1 MITEDYLSVIFC
13 FSNTL
18 NTRVSEERIHKSEW
32 NVSVT
37 APETESKCLE
47 GKITWERNETLLIDI
62 NMTLQAEHA
71 CSGNDWQTEGAF
83 SAGTACILLQ
93 IMHAPNKSKPIL
105 KSKTLSCAF
114 TNNRFTLPLLFSPFA
129 TFCSIAKSEWVM
141 FCADTLTWLQ
151 FFIWASNLN
160 NRLLSDLITRLSIL
174 IGQSWSSAVKYCC
187 IIMLNRINDHCFHT
201 THFQLSLFL
210 DYKIIWTQNN
220 ISCSFICLFG
230 R

>member
-1 MITEDYLSVIFC
+1 MCLANQLHLITFSFGHTHVRILTLSTLKAKAPGIVSTSCTTMITEDYLSVIFC

-62 NMTLQAEHA
+62 NMTLQEEHA

-93 IMHAPNKSKPIL
+93 IMYAPNKSKLIL

-114 TNNRFTLPLLFSPFA
+114 TNNQFTLPLLFSPFA
-129 TFCSIAKSEWVM
+129 TFCSLAKSEWVM
-141 FCADTLTWLQ
+141 FCADTLTCYSSLYEHLLRITGYYWIWLH
-151 FFIWASNLN
+151 
-160 NRLLSDLITRLSIL
+160 
-174 IGQSWSSAVKYCC
+174 GY
-187 IIMLNRINDHCFHT
+187 
-201 THFQLSLFL
+201 LFWL
-210 DYKIIWTQNN
+210 VSRGFLQWN
-220 ISCSFICLFG
+220 IVV
-230 R
+230 